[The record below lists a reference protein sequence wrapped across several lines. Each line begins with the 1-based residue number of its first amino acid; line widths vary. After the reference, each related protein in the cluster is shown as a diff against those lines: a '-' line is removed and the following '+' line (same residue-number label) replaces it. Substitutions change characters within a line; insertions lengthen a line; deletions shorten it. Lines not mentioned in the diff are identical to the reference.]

1 MWGAGGGEKFSKVNK
16 FLRAFISTY
25 GKKLLQQILLHTAGA
40 GAKNNDKI
48 WFCSYSASE
57 MIMDLIG
64 INVDVKNNIG

>member
-1 MWGAGGGEKFSKVNK
+1 ME
-16 FLRAFISTY
+16 
-25 GKKLLQQILLHTAGA
+25 KKLLQQILLHTAGA